1 MILASASPRRAKL
14 LEDAG
19 FYLHIRPANIDETRR
34 EGESPVELVER
45 LAREKAHAAFGN
57 HEDYVRDASL
67 LGADTIVWTDGG
79 EVLGKPHDPADA
91 CRMLRDLSGR
101 THHVSTGVCIMIDPW
116 PAEEP
121 VLESSFVET
130 TDVTFYD
137 LTDAEI
143 AAYVATTEPIDKAG
157 AYGIQGTGRLLVRRI
172 EGDYYNVVGLPVS
185 RVIRE
190 LNKLMPAEEGDLV
203 VDLLGQ
209 VHPE

>member
-1 MILASASPRRAKL
+1 
-14 LEDAG
+14 
-19 FYLHIRPANIDETRR
+19 
-34 EGESPVELVER
+34 
-45 LAREKAHAAFGN
+45 
-57 HEDYVRDASL
+57 
-67 LGADTIVWTDGG
+67 
-79 EVLGKPHDPADA
+79 
-91 CRMLRDLSGR
+91 
-101 THHVSTGVCIMIDPW
+101 MIDPW